1 MAVVPITIVAMAVVG
16 ARTLVLLPVTLAL
29 RLRRA
34 RRSDEEGGGS
44 DSGQTMKM
52 HSHLDL
58 LIEGPGD
65 AYDAATASRRVYDCI
80 FGAAA
85 VLPLVSGFRDM
96 RLTTR
101 GLEIV
106 RGGIVTRNGHIAAEF
121 ASLWT
126 FRRAGMLSARR
137 CATQR
142 RPTRIQGGAWS
153 GRSRGDTVRV
163 HYTGTLDDG
172 QQFDSSR
179 GLDPLTF
186 TLGDGSVIQGFDD
199 AVTGMSV
206 GDEKRVTIPAA
217 EAYGPRRDEL
227 TLRLPRTDL
236 PTDLELEEGSQ
247 LRMEQGEQSIVVT
260 VREMDEESVT
270 LDANHPLAGE
280 SLTFDLELVEIV
292 PD

>member
-1 MAVVPITIVAMAVVG
+1 MSVVP
-16 ARTLVLLPVTLAL
+16 
-29 RLRRA
+29 
-34 RRSDEEGGGS
+34 
-44 DSGQTMKM
+44 
-52 HSHLDL
+52 
-58 LIEGPGD
+58 
-65 AYDAATASRRVYDCI
+65 
-80 FGAAA
+80 
-85 VLPLVSGFRDM
+85 
-96 RLTTR
+96 
-101 GLEIV
+101 
-106 RGGIVTRNGHIAAEF
+106 RNGHLAAEL

-126 FRRAGMLSARR
+126 GRR
-137 CATQR
+137 CWHALRTHGRHAATADAI
-142 RPTRIQGGAWS
+142 TGGSMERAKQ
-153 GRSRGDTVRV
+153 GDTVRV

-186 TLGDGSVIQGFDD
+186 TLGAGSVIQGFDD

-227 TLRLPRTDL
+227 TLRLSRTDL

-260 VREMDEESVT
+260 VREMDDDSVT

-280 SLTFDLELVEIV
+280 ALTFDLRLVEIV
-292 PD
+292 PG